1 MNTTEHDRTDLESVE
16 STEAVASSDFDSS
29 ESAEIADPTEPVTF
43 ADLGLSDAVLSAVA
57 DMGYENPTP
66 VQAAAIP
73 EALAG
78 RDVLAAAQ
86 TGTGKTAAFLLPTM
100 DRLGHV
106 PHTRGRRR
114 AEAQGPLML
123 VVTPTRELAQ
133 QIEKVC
139 RAVARRTRHTS
150 VTVVGGLSYNPQKDA
165 LRRGCD
171 VLIATPGRLQDL
183 IDQGAC
189 SLDQVQVLV
198 LDEADRM
205 LDMGFL
211 PAVRRIVG
219 YMPADRQTLLFS
231 ATLDEKAVGSIT
243 DLVHDPARVEI
254 APVTSTADTVEQYV
268 LPVALDAKNDLLQQ
282 VLRREGTERAIVF
295 TRTKHRAET
304 CCRRL
309 ARAGISC
316 AAIHGDRTQAQRQR
330 ALKAF
335 RNGQCDVLVATD
347 VLARGIDI
355 SDVRYVINFDVPEDP
370 VDYIHRIGRTGR
382 AGEAGW
388 SLTFVTSEDL
398 FEFFD
403 IEALMGKT
411 VDEFDAEG
419 LDLGEAVPEI
429 DPERVPASK
438 PADKREKKRRR
449 VRAARAARS
458 RQRNGED
465 RAPRTARGEEGAAKP
480 SRRKRGGKT
489 RVHAEDAV
497 ESGDVRE
504 ERFERADRDG
514 GRDRFDREDRGG
526 RGGRGEKRDRFE
538 RDERAGRGSRG
549 GRDRFEDDG
558 RAGREDRDGYRGR
571 SGRAGRDGGSRRDR
585 FTDDRFDN
593 ERGDRRGN
601 RGGRRDFEDGRSR
614 RDRRE
619 GDFDRGGRGARDRFE
634 DGGRWDR
641 DDRGGRDG
649 RWDRE
654 DRGGRG
660 DRRDYEDR
668 GGRRDR
674 NDRFDGNRGNGRSQ
688 GRSRRFDND
697 RFDGGR
703 DSRGG
708 QRAGHGNGRGG
719 NRGNGREAWRNYDE
733 PNERRGRGG
742 RSGRGGSQDRLRGPR
757 SGRGRSG
764 GSYDSSRRP
773 GDRGGRW

>member
-1 MNTTEHDRTDLESVE
+1 MNTTEQDRTDLESAEAV
-16 STEAVASSDFDSS
+16 EAVAIADLDSS
-29 ESAEIADPTEPVTF
+29 ESAEATEVVAPSDLDPAEATEAVTF

-123 VVTPTRELAQ
+123 VITPTRELAQ

-219 YMPADRQTLLFS
+219 YMPVDRQTLLFS

-243 DLVHDPARVEI
+243 DLVRDPARVEI

-335 RNGQCDVLVATD
+335 RTGQCDVLVATD

-429 DPERVPASK
+429 DSERVPASK

-465 RAPRTARGEEGAAKP
+465 RASRTARGEEAAAKP

-504 ERFERADRDG
+504 ERFERGDRNG

-585 FTDDRFDN
+585 FADDRFDN
-593 ERGDRRGN
+593 GRGDRRGN

-649 RWDRE
+649 RWDR
-654 DRGGRG
+654 D
-660 DRRDYEDR
+660 DR

-674 NDRFDGNRGNGRSQ
+674 NDRFDGNRDDRRSQ

-703 DSRGG
+703 DGRGG
-708 QRAGHGNGRGG
+708 QRAGRGNGRGG

-764 GSYDSSRRP
+764 GSHDSSRRP